1 MDAIKKLNIIDEY
14 DEIDVID
21 NVGLSLQAALIV
33 DEAIRKKNKE
43 LNAGIDDKTNT
54 WELIIRY
61 IGEISIVA
69 QELLFEYVELL
80 GGFYIIWIN
89 EKDIYSLLKYKGILY
104 IDKTSILQLQEYD
117 RRLCN
122 NVCTLNNGQIKRN
135 GKGVYIAVIDS
146 GIDIY
151 NKIFINNSKT
161 KIYKI
166 WDQDVDGIP
175 PSGYRFGTLYNEN
188 EINEYI
194 GKQNDASNEKIN
206 SFDPSGHGTAVAAI
220 AISCAYESKLV
231 IVKLSRKQ
239 EINTTASLMMAIDY
253 CIRISIIENVPM
265 AINLSYGNNY
275 GDHAGNTVLEKYID
289 TVSEFAKCGIAVGS
303 GNDANTSKHNIITV
317 NPYATE
323 RTSIIVGEN
332 NYSFNIQI
340 WRRNNPLIKFTLIMP
355 NGNKIGP
362 FTTLNKNENYY
373 ENDMVITVVANNPTP
388 YNFRFGMFVSIVSA
402 KEYLQE
408 GVYEIIFENQ
418 TSVETIINMWLPVEG
433 ELSGNVQFE
442 TPNLDNTL
450 TIPSTANN
458 VITVGAYNYRTNTY
472 ATFSGR
478 GYTLDNIVKPDIVA
492 PGVDVLSVDQNGIYN
507 YYTGTSFATPYV
519 TGEIARLLEY
529 GIVQGNDYF
538 LYGERLKSVIIN
550 NAKPLYGII
559 NYPDKKV
566 GWGALCLN

>member
-275 GDHAGNTVLEKYID
+275 GDHAGNTLLEKYID

-408 GVYEIIFENQ
+408 GVYEIIFENP

>member
-289 TVSEFAKCGIAVGS
+289 TISEFAKCGIAVGS

-408 GVYEIIFENQ
+408 GVYEIIFENP

>member
-408 GVYEIIFENQ
+408 GVYEIIFENP

-529 GIVQGNDYF
+529 GIVQENDYF

>member
-166 WDQDVDGIP
+166 WDQDVDGIS

-408 GVYEIIFENQ
+408 GVYEIIFENP

>member
-408 GVYEIIFENQ
+408 GVYEIIFENP

>member
-175 PSGYRFGTLYNEN
+175 PIGYRFGTLYNEN

-408 GVYEIIFENQ
+408 GVYEIIFENP